1 MDMLRNYQFASM
13 LTEISKH
20 KMTPQA
26 ERDLEVIK
34 MTMME
39 IGREAAAKVGDDPNS
54 FSDGE
59 GAMALLVMSI
69 HWMLKTDLLV
79 LEGGD

>member
-1 MDMLRNYQFASM
+1 MHIRNYQFATM

-26 ERDLEVIK
+26 ERDLEIIK
-34 MTMME
+34 MTMMT
-39 IGREAAAKVGDDPNS
+39 IGREAATNVGDDPDS

-59 GAMALLVMSI
+59 GALALLVMSI

-79 LEGGD
+79 LEGGE